1 MVPRLEKKCSSCL
14 KALYKYIPSLLWLL
28 RLLWVIF
35 LATFELE
42 CLISEHDELLQY
54 WTFWTKKLQRAWG
67 TTTNSPTDPAQ
78 WIDETVLE
86 RYIYIYN
93 VQMFKS
99 LKIPDQNSMKAPI
112 SQSPQLRKI
121 QGNKN
126 ALISLVCIFPTK
138 LSVHWH
144 LQSFHRKGLRKM
156 RRCVQIRVRPNCC
169 IVQRR

>member
-86 RYIYIYN
+86 RYIYIYI
-93 VQMFKS
+93 MFKCSNHWRS
-99 LKIPDQNSMKAPI
+99 LIRTAWKRPSHNLHNWGKYKETKMLSSHWCVSSRQNS
-112 SQSPQLRKI
+112 
-121 QGNKN
+121 
-126 ALISLVCIFPTK
+126 
-138 LSVHWH
+138 LSTDICNLFTAKVSEKWEDACRFGCG
-144 LQSFHRKGLRKM
+144 QTAA
-156 RRCVQIRVRPNCC
+156 
-169 IVQRR
+169 